1 MIKSILTGCLALLIS
16 SVLFAQD
23 TEPPSARSHFDEGL
37 RLLRERSYE
46 PALKEFEKG
55 LALDPTQPASYL
67 NIAAILIE
75 LRQYD
80 KAEAAIRN
88 AIKIAPTEGLFHSE
102 LCRVLSLQKKHA
114 AALEACDEGVRLNP
128 EFDRTH
134 AARLIAM
141 RQSGRDLETLQKNID
156 AVVGQFRNSEL
167 ILVFASD
174 HHMLSGNFAY
184 AATLLESLIT
194 MRPDVSRFHGILA
207 EVYLR
212 LGRDADALTSAR
224 TALRL
229 EPLNPYANYA
239 MGLIFFELGQHDEAV
254 DSFSKVRVDDPRLDI
269 AGYYLAVSE
278 SRRGRM
284 AEAIKVLRDLIAI
297 HPDRPEFHY
306 ELARNLSTLHR
317 YDEAQ
322 PVYFQANVL
331 KPKDVEIVTGL
342 AMTHM
347 MLGQFEKAIPLF
359 EEGLRLK
366 PGNEHY
372 QMFLNVS
379 RGRQKLLP
387 QIPSMIRKVDSDP
400 KNIEM
405 LLDLISALSYA
416 NRADETSIYVERVY
430 QLDPNDE
437 LVYHTIGVAYSEAG
451 RHERAIDAYK
461 RSLAKKENPSA
472 YLGLAG
478 TYKQR
483 GEFENA
489 SANFAKVLE
498 LKPDSPN
505 IMKLYADL
513 LRENGKRH
521 EALEMYKRSLGLLP
535 LNGPALL
542 QAGLLSLKFGD
553 RNAANNY
560 LETLRTVDPELA
572 KLLSRCITL
581 RIWG

>member
-1 MIKSILTGCLALLIS
+1 
-16 SVLFAQD
+16 
-23 TEPPSARSHFDEGL
+23 
-37 RLLRERSYE
+37 
-46 PALKEFEKG
+46 
-55 LALDPTQPASYL
+55 
-67 NIAAILIE
+67 
-75 LRQYD
+75 
-80 KAEAAIRN
+80 
-88 AIKIAPTEGLFHSE
+88 
-102 LCRVLSLQKKHA
+102 
-114 AALEACDEGVRLNP
+114 
-128 EFDRTH
+128 
-134 AARLIAM
+134 
-141 RQSGRDLETLQKNID
+141 
-156 AVVGQFRNSEL
+156 
-167 ILVFASD
+167 
-174 HHMLSGNFAY
+174 
-184 AATLLESLIT
+184 

-212 LGRDADALTSAR
+212 LGRDTDALASAR

-254 DSFSKVRVDDPRLDI
+254 DSFSKVRVDDLRLDI

-322 PVYFQANVL
+322 PAYFRANVL

-400 KNIEM
+400 KNIEA

-416 NRADETSIYVERVY
+416 NRANEASIYVERVY
-430 QLDPNDE
+430 QLDPNNE

-478 TYKQR
+478 TYKQQ

-542 QAGLLSLKFGD
+542 QAGLLSLKLGD